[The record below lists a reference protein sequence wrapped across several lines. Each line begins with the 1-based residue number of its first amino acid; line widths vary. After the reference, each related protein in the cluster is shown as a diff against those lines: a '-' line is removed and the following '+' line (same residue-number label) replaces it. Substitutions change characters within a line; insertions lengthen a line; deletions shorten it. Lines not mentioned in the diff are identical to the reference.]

1 MGGQPAT
8 QGHGKVWAHAATKGL
23 SGSLVPP
30 QPGSVLTSVTHV
42 AFKGHK
48 DAHSVWVATCGHA
61 GEGGLCQHRGLTDL
75 NDLHPAQSHGDI
87 QDRTAAKSH
96 AWVQGLS

>member
-1 MGGQPAT
+1 MGRQPAT

-48 DAHSVWVATCGHA
+48 DAHPASGLLSVAMQEK
-61 GEGGLCQHRGLTDL
+61 EGCASTGALL
-75 NDLHPAQSHGDI
+75 I
-87 QDRTAAKSH
+87 
-96 AWVQGLS
+96 